1 MDNISLTIRRCKRG
15 NEPKLILSSKE
26 LTSIPSEVFQL
37 ASLQTLDLSN
47 NKITN
52 LDFKISSLE
61 NLVSLDLSKNL
72 LAALP
77 SSILS
82 LKNLN
87 NLNLT
92 DNPLS
97 STFELLLKKEN
108 QTGFKLQETL
118 KKIFESLTNEDKGKN
133 SAINFFEDENSKNND
148 NFLVKNSNTLTQS
161 SLLTQLVNTEK
172 LLKLEEQKV
181 NELTK
186 QVERLKMGRNPNSEL
201 YNGGGFLN
209 LEEKIM
215 QSSEIEMSELKM
227 GEVISQGNKKGKGF
241 ITFIYNG

>member
-37 ASLQTLDLSN
+37 VSLQTLDLSN

-72 LAALP
+72 IAALP

-133 SAINFFEDENSKNND
+133 SAIHFFEDENAKNND
-148 NFLVKNSNTLTQS
+148 NFPVKNSNTLTQS

-181 NELTK
+181 SELTK
-186 QVERLKMGRNPNSEL
+186 QVERLKMGRNPSSEL
-201 YNGGGFLN
+201 YNGGFLN

-227 GEVISQGNKKGKGF
+227 GEVISQGN
-241 ITFIYNG
+241 